1 MIKETIES
9 HEAAWAAEDITL
21 KPEHV
26 LSQISHAKARCQSP
40 VEFRTRHKC
49 PPGSASAHAHG
60 AVAQVYEEY
69 QQQLRASNALDFDDL
84 LMLGAQLFREHPALA
99 DHIDHGTSVR
109 LTQSWSTSSKTPMPY
124 STSLCGSWRPA
135 RAA

>member
-1 MIKETIES
+1 MIKENIES

-26 LSQISHAKARCQSP
+26 LSQISRAKARCQSP
-40 VEFRTRHKC
+40 AEFRTQHRW

-69 QQQLRASNALDFDDL
+69 QQQLQASNALDFDDL

-99 DHIDHGTSVR
+99 DHIDHGTSTR
-109 LTQSWSTSSKTPMPY
+109 LTQSWSTSFRTRMP
-124 STSLCGSWRPA
+124 SNTSSCVS
-135 RAA
+135 